1 MKISQ
6 ILESR
11 DSCSVCGQTPCNCT
25 HIMESTGSV
34 GDTVRELYQQIYDQ
48 GDDALEYLNTQAP
61 LFAQYWDQYEGDIE
75 SIIAELSPKNLIRI
89 AQELKAVAGAEGLT
103 EFAPP
108 GGDDG
113 EPNEEILRKLA
124 AQWWNGTEQQMAR
137 AQQALEAMGW
147 EIGPDE
153 SGDEDAGVYVYR
165 IGDDDGRDTI
175 AFGHSELELNEGGT
189 GSGRP
194 AAGAWDTSLGQVGR
208 VEKTAQGIRHHAD
221 PSRYG
226 GSETEPELD
235 RLDKN
240 KVNAMDKALGVKW
253 DRESK
258 RYYSPIK
265 VDEGETPEKEL
276 ERLKLRQNAEHGR
289 ASLQR
294 QAETQA
300 RIRELEKQVK
310 DQQGVAEGTDER
322 KQNALWAQIT
332 AHEKA
337 AKQSKD
343 LKQQHHLKMA
353 DQLRSQLKTSDN
365 EQGVA
370 EAGFTKTPSGDYIN
384 QHTGVRSSKPPVKKK
399 RGEKTGAEWDAIEKA
414 KKDKDQGVAEGKED
428 LASLRA
434 KAKEIS
440 DKIDAIVKDGGRVGL
455 DDPLSRRLKAIRAK
469 IQQAKKQGVA
479 EGNKKPEPPEAD
491 YGPEYQDMVSRV
503 KKLAGLGPLKT
514 VYDPKKRVY
523 RNMPTAVQPK
533 K

>member
-1 MKISQ
+1 
-6 ILESR
+6 
-11 DSCSVCGQTPCNCT
+11 
-25 HIMESTGSV
+25 MESTGSV

-75 SIIAELSPKNLIRI
+75 SIVAELSPKNLIRI

-165 IGDDDGRDTI
+165 IGDDDGKYTI

-265 VDEGETPEKEL
+265 VDEDETPEKEL

-294 QAETQA
+294 QAATQA

-310 DQQGVAEGTDER
+310 DQQGVAEGSLQSQIGDIELTDFYLTDETGKILAGPFDGRNDAMPAYR
-322 KQNALWAQIT
+322 KLASQGVDVDLIQGRALIMKL
-332 AHEKA
+332 H
-337 AKQSKD
+337 S
-343 LKQQHHLKMA
+343 
-353 DQLRSQLKTSDN
+353 LR

-370 EAGFTKTPSGDYIN
+370 EGD
-384 QHTGVRSSKPPVKKK
+384 
-399 RGEKTGAEWDAIEKA
+399 
-414 KKDKDQGVAEGKED
+414 
-428 LASLRA
+428 
-434 KAKEIS
+434 
-440 DKIDAIVKDGGRVGL
+440 
-455 DDPLSRRLKAIRAK
+455 
-469 IQQAKKQGVA
+469 
-479 EGNKKPEPPEAD
+479 KKPEPPEAD
-491 YGPEYQDMVSRV
+491 YGPDYQAMVARV

-523 RNMPTAVQPK
+523 RNIPTAEQPK